1 MFGIRK
7 ESIALR
13 ILPEELGCWGDLVV
27 AKRGFPSK
35 EEAEEAARTLAGWG
49 LTMIVYQYRDP
60 VTGVKKWFIR
70 RAPHRRA
77 GKRTKSER

>member
-1 MFGIRK
+1 M
-7 ESIALR
+7 
-13 ILPEELGCWGDLVV
+13 V

-35 EEAEEAARTLAGWG
+35 EEAEEAARRLAGWG
-49 LTMIVYQYRDP
+49 LTMIVYRYCDP

-70 RAPHRRA
+70 RAPRQRA